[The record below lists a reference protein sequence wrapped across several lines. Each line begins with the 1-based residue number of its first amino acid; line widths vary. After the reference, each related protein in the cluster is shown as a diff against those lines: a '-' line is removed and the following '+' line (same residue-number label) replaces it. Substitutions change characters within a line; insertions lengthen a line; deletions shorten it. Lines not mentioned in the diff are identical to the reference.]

1 MNPHLAPL
9 VLAIDPGRDKCG
21 VALVMRERQ
30 GEKILWQRVV
40 SVGQMGEVI
49 EELSQRWS
57 FSQVVLGDST
67 ASTQWRAKIKEWLPE
82 VEISLVDESHST
94 YEARALYWQ
103 AHPPHGWR
111 RLLPLSLQEPPEPI
125 DDFAAVILAR
135 RFFALLSN
143 GNSTSHSG

>member
-1 MNPHLAPL
+1 MNPPLVPL

-21 VALVMRERQ
+21 VALVMHEGQ
-30 GEKILWQRVV
+30 SEKILWRRVV

-49 EELSQRWS
+49 EDLSQRWS

-67 ASTQWRAKIKEWLPE
+67 ASAQWRAKIEEWLPE
-82 VEISLVDESHST
+82 VEISLINESHST

-103 AHPPHGWR
+103 THPPHGWR

-135 RFFALLSN
+135 RFWEIFK
-143 GNSTSHSG
+143 GTTCEET